1 MSKFILTTFLLLFF
15 GSLKAQFTIS
25 GYVTDKNSQEPLVG
39 VTVGIK
45 STKSYTLTN
54 NYGFY
59 TLNFSKFTDSVKITY
74 SIVGYA
80 TNETQLKVSSNK
92 IDLNIGL
99 DETSF
104 ELNSVIVKGDNPT
117 NVERI
122 LGGITFNPKQIK
134 AIPALL
140 GEKDIIKAIQFL
152 PGVQRGIEGSAA
164 IFVRGGNGDQN
175 LLVLDD
181 AVVYN
186 ANHFFGFFSVFNP
199 DIVKNVSFFNGGIP
213 ARYGGR
219 LSSVIDIQMKEGNK
233 NDFHAEGGIGIISSR
248 LTLEGPIK
256 FLRRNASFIISGR
269 RTYFDPL
276 LKLLDSG
283 NSEKLLYKFYDVNA
297 KFNIEL
303 NAKNKLYFSTYTGY
317 DELSTQEKRANSTV
331 VSDFSSSTNW
341 GNKTATL
348 RWNHLFNQKLFLNNT
363 FTYTNYQTTNASKGF
378 RQTKTD
384 TLNQSQGISSL
395 IRDFSLKSDFEYYK
409 TNKSQ
414 LKFGFQTTFHTVT
427 PRKLDVFVNTKN
439 IATINTYKN
448 IEAGI
453 YLENVYRIGERLLL
467 NSGFRLNSFFVKDK
481 IFILPEP
488 RALLSY
494 ETKAKVLLKTTYARM
509 NQNIS
514 LLSNN
519 GLGLSIDTW
528 IPATKRFVP
537 QQTDIVSLEAEKM
550 FKKSDIL
557 FTTGLYFK
565 KFNNILSY
573 REGVKVTSFDAELKD
588 FLWED
593 NVTQGEGISVGSEW
607 GIRKTSG
614 KLTGIASYT
623 LSKTI
628 HRFQE
633 LNQGKPF
640 YPRQDIR
647 NSFNIVGSYDITQR
661 IKVAASWVYTSG
673 SPINIPQGSFLGLF
687 SDADEVNKPANFKL
701 PYYGARNS
709 FRTAAY
715 HRLDFSIQFIK
726 KKKRMERT
734 WEIGVFNAY
743 NRANPFY
750 YYVASVSGVLGSG
763 ITTEVRNLSLLPLIP
778 SLNYSFKF

>member
-1 MSKFILTTFLLLFF
+1 MA
-15 GSLKAQFTIS
+15 GSHLKAQVTVS
-25 GYVTDKNSQEPLVG
+25 GFVTDKNSQELLVG
-39 VTVGIK
+39 VTVGVK
-45 STKSYTLTN
+45 STKAYTITN

-59 TLNFSKFTDSVKITY
+59 TLNLNKTSDSVRVTY

-80 TNETQLKVSSNK
+80 SREIRLGAKSKQ
-92 IDLNIGL
+92 IDQNIGL
-99 DETSF
+99 DEMSY
-104 ELNSVIVKGDNPT
+104 ELNSVEVKGDNAT
-117 NVERI
+117 NIERI
-122 LGGITFNPKQIK
+122 LGGITFNTKQIK

-152 PGVQRGIEGSAA
+152 PGVQRGVEGSAA

-175 LLVLDD
+175 LLILDD

-199 DIVKNVSFFNGGIP
+199 DIVKNVSFYNGGIP

-233 NDFHAEGGIGIISSR
+233 NKFHGEGGIGIISSR

-256 FLRRNASFIISGR
+256 IFKKKASLIVSGR
-269 RTYFDPL
+269 RTYLDPI
-276 LKLLDSG
+276 LKLIDKGSG
-283 NSEKLLYKFYDVNA
+283 EKLLYKFYDINA

-303 NAKNKLYFSTYTGY
+303 SPKDKLYVSTYTGY
-317 DELSTQEKRANSTV
+317 DELTTQEGRANNLV
-331 VSDFSSSTNW
+331 VSNFSTATNW

-363 FTYTNYQTTNASKGF
+363 LTFTNYQTNNISTSF
-378 RQTKTD
+378 RQTKID
-384 TLNQSQGISSL
+384 TLDQSQSITSL
-395 IRDFSLKSDFEYYK
+395 IRDFGLKSDFEYYK
-409 TNKSQ
+409 SNKSH
-414 LKFGFQTTFHTVT
+414 LKFGVQATSHTIT
-427 PRKLDVFVNTKN
+427 PRELDVFVNTKN
-439 IATINTYKN
+439 IATIDTYKN
-448 IEAGI
+448 FEVGI
-453 YLENVYRIGERLLL
+453 YLENAYRFGEKTLF
-467 NSGFRLNSFFVKDK
+467 NSGLRVNSFFVAGKTY
-481 IFILPEP
+481 ILPEP

-494 ETKAKVLLKTTYARM
+494 ETNAKVLLKITYARM

-528 IPATKRFVP
+528 IPATKRFAP

-550 FKKSDIL
+550 LEKSNVL

-573 REGVKVTSFDAELKD
+573 REGVKISSFNANLGD

-593 NVTQGEGISVGSEW
+593 NVTQGEGISLGSEW
-607 GIRKTSG
+607 GIRKTTG
-614 KLTGIASYT
+614 KLTGILSYT

-628 HRFQE
+628 HKFKE

-647 NSFNIVGSYDITQR
+647 NSFNVVGSYDITSK
-661 IKVAASWVYTSG
+661 IKIAASWVYTSG

-687 SDADEVNKPANFKL
+687 SAADEVNTAANFKL
-701 PYYGARNS
+701 PYYGLRNS
-709 FRTAAY
+709 SRTAAY
-715 HRLDFSIQFIK
+715 HRLDLSIQFTK
-726 KKKRMERT
+726 KKKRIEQV
-734 WEIGVFNAY
+734 WEIGAFNVY

-750 YYVASVSGVLGSG
+750 YYVASVSGALGTG

>member
-59 TLNFSKFTDSVKITY
+59 TLNFSKFTDSVRITY

-80 TNETQLKVSSNK
+80 THETQLKVGSNK

-384 TLNQSQGISSL
+384 TLNQS
-395 IRDFSLKSDFEYYK
+395 
-409 TNKSQ
+409 
-414 LKFGFQTTFHTVT
+414 
-427 PRKLDVFVNTKN
+427 
-439 IATINTYKN
+439 
-448 IEAGI
+448 
-453 YLENVYRIGERLLL
+453 
-467 NSGFRLNSFFVKDK
+467 
-481 IFILPEP
+481 
-488 RALLSY
+488 
-494 ETKAKVLLKTTYARM
+494 
-509 NQNIS
+509 
-514 LLSNN
+514 
-519 GLGLSIDTW
+519 
-528 IPATKRFVP
+528 
-537 QQTDIVSLEAEKM
+537 
-550 FKKSDIL
+550 
-557 FTTGLYFK
+557 
-565 KFNNILSY
+565 
-573 REGVKVTSFDAELKD
+573 
-588 FLWED
+588 
-593 NVTQGEGISVGSEW
+593 
-607 GIRKTSG
+607 
-614 KLTGIASYT
+614 
-623 LSKTI
+623 
-628 HRFQE
+628 
-633 LNQGKPF
+633 
-640 YPRQDIR
+640 
-647 NSFNIVGSYDITQR
+647 
-661 IKVAASWVYTSG
+661 
-673 SPINIPQGSFLGLF
+673 
-687 SDADEVNKPANFKL
+687 
-701 PYYGARNS
+701 
-709 FRTAAY
+709 
-715 HRLDFSIQFIK
+715 
-726 KKKRMERT
+726 
-734 WEIGVFNAY
+734 
-743 NRANPFY
+743 
-750 YYVASVSGVLGSG
+750 
-763 ITTEVRNLSLLPLIP
+763 
-778 SLNYSFKF
+778 